1 MFNVRSVSRQLPPR
15 EIALLPPPL
24 PPPIRLELGFGLGLG
39 LLLGLG
45 GNFSRGN
52 CPRTCQV
59 FLTILRV
66 SKGKCFIR
74 IYGKLGCQC
83 SKNPTEAA
91 IQSCS

>member
-45 GNFSRGN
+45 GNFSRGQLSQN
-52 CPRTCQV
+52 LSGLSYY
-59 FLTILRV
+59 F
-66 SKGKCFIR
+66 KG
-74 IYGKLGCQC
+74 L
-83 SKNPTEAA
+83 
-91 IQSCS
+91 